1 VRTKMLSTPC
11 SGFRKASSLPSGLNA
26 GAAYSGLPKRT
37 SRGINSSD
45 VVRPILRLDMSLLQ
59 LLDPAP
65 EQSCLAFPRSATA
78 GRRLRE
84 TNVDDA
90 GDENEKPAT
99 PLAAASRRKHLYVN
113 QLHFA
118 IQNAQYIQIHA
129 CACTCIRTGIDS
141 QAHSYNLCQV
151 ESTEPDWT
159 GYSCTYIPVHLHICI
174 YIHTTYIHL
183 YINALPRAARTS
195 VAVAYIL
202 PLSGSTALFYT
213 SSVSPA
219 HTNSAVPLDENPER
233 TRKIFFLIKKLVEIF
248 SFLLI

>member
-1 VRTKMLSTPC
+1 MLSTPC

-59 LLDPAP
+59 LLDPAT

-84 TNVDDA
+84 TNEDDA
-90 GDENEKPAT
+90 VDENEKPAT
-99 PLAAASRRKHLYVN
+99 PLAAASRRKHSYVN

-141 QAHSYNLCQV
+141 H
-151 ESTEPDWT
+151 
-159 GYSCTYIPVHLHICI
+159 VHIHITFVRLRVQNRIGLDIHVHIYLYI
-174 YIHTTYIHL
+174 YIFFYLHTYYEYTHIYI
-183 YINALPRAARTS
+183 YALPRAARTS
-195 VAVAYIL
+195 VALAYIL
-202 PLSGSTALFYT
+202 PLS
-213 SSVSPA
+213 
-219 HTNSAVPLDENPER
+219 
-233 TRKIFFLIKKLVEIF
+233 
-248 SFLLI
+248 